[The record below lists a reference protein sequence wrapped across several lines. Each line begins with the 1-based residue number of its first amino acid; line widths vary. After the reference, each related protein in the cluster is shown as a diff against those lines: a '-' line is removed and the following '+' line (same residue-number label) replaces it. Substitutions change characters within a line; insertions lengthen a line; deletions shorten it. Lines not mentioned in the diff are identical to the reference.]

1 MPTAYVAALFDDKET
16 QTLGWVETVTRPSL
30 ACHPRQSRF
39 PFLPVTRSSQ
49 LLTVG
54 IT

>member
-16 QTLGWVETVTRPSL
+16 LGWVQTVKRPSL
-30 ACHPRQSRF
+30 ACHPGQSRLLF
-39 PFLPVTRSSQ
+39 APVTRSSQ
-49 LLTVG
+49 TLTVG